1 MPNRSKR
8 DISETYFVIIIYH
21 NLQRFECFILKNWI
35 QTLFVLLTFMSVRL
49 NSFKIAVN
57 RGAYR
62 AQ

>member
-8 DISETYFVIIIYH
+8 DISETYFAIIIYH

-49 NSFKIAVN
+49 NSFKN
-57 RGAYR
+57 CCK
-62 AQ
+62 